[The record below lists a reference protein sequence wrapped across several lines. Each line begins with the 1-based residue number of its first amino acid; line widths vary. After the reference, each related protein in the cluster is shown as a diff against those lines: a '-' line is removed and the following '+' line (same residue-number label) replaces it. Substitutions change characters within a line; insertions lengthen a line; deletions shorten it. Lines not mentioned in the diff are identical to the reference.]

1 MFLKSRLPQEKTL
14 PSLHH
19 FSSQQTEGEGSDQG
33 TVQETGTH
41 EVSRTQDTYTLV
53 LVANGTM
60 HAGPIREATY
70 TPAMSAHVCILNAFW
85 LR

>member
-1 MFLKSRLPQEKTL
+1 MFLKSWLPQEKTL
-14 PSLHH
+14 LSVHH

-60 HAGPIREATY
+60 HAGSLRESMY
-70 TPAMSAHVCILNAFW
+70 TPAMSEHACSCI
-85 LR
+85 